1 MTSRVRKWKTEK
13 LNAEYLILYLVTIN
27 AVTFCMY
34 GIDKWQAVRGGWRIS
49 EAVLLWAAVFGGS
62 IGAWLGVVVFHHK
75 TLHASFRYGV
85 PLILLA
91 QVVLAAWIILDKL

>member
-1 MTSRVRKWKTEK
+1 MNDITIQQIIVI
-13 LNAEYLILYLVTIN
+13 YLIAIN
-27 AVTFCMY
+27 VLTFFIY
-34 GIDKWQAVRGGWRIS
+34 GIDKYKAKKSKWRIP
-49 EAVLLWAAVFGGS
+49 EATLLGLAAFGGS

-91 QVVLAAWIILDKL
+91 QVALAAWIILGKL

>member
-1 MTSRVRKWKTEK
+1 
-13 LNAEYLILYLVTIN
+13 
-27 AVTFCMY
+27 MY

-49 EAVLLWAAVFGGS
+49 EAALLWAAVFGGS

-91 QVVLAAWIILDKL
+91 QVALAAWIILGKLYVYQCIYNTFLQLWKPEEYCRK

>member
-1 MTSRVRKWKTEK
+1 M

-27 AVTFCMY
+27 AATFCMY

-49 EAVLLWAAVFGGS
+49 EAALLWAAVFGGS

-91 QVVLAAWIILDKL
+91 QVALAAWIILDRL

>member
-1 MTSRVRKWKTEK
+1 MLKT
-13 LNAEYLILYLVTIN
+13 EYLILYLVTIN

-34 GIDKWQAVRGGWRIS
+34 GIDKWQAARGGWRIS
-49 EAVLLWAAVFGGS
+49 EAALLWAAVFGGS

-91 QVVLAAWIILDKL
+91 QVAFAAWIILDKL